1 MSMRTAAILCVVG
14 LMCSL
19 TWALNDESSANKE
32 LEQAANVIQ
41 QMTTGTA
48 GIPDSVLRGAKCI
61 AVVPHMVKG
70 AFIVGAQ
77 HGRGVATCRSSSGW
91 SAPAPFELSGGSIGL
106 QAGGQSSDV
115 VLMVMNQDGMAQLMS
130 GHFKV
135 GADASVAAGP
145 VGRSGSAD
153 AGWNAAILTYASSK
167 GAFAGVD
174 VSGAA
179 ITQDKKATQ
188 NLYGRDVPFADIL
201 KGQVQPSGAAQTFV
215 TTVQNAQQSASARR

>member
-1 MSMRTAAILCVVG
+1 MSVRTGAILCVLS

-32 LEQAANVIQ
+32 LEQAANVIK

-48 GIPDSVLRGAKCI
+48 GIPDSVLSGAKCI
-61 AVVPHMVKG
+61 AVIPHLVKG
-70 AFIVGAQ
+70 AFIVGGR
-77 HGRGVATCRSSSGW
+77 HGSGVATCATASGW
-91 SAPAPFELSGGSIGL
+91 SAPAPFELSGGSFGL
-106 QAGGQSSDV
+106 QAGVQSSDLV
-115 VLMVMNQDGMAQLMS
+115 MMVMNQEGMAQLMS

-153 AGWNAAILTYASSK
+153 AGWKAAILTYASSK

-179 ITQDKKATQ
+179 ITEDKKATRA
-188 NLYGRDVPFADIL
+188 LYGRDVPFADIL
-201 KGQVQPSGAAQTFV
+201 KGQVQASGAAQTFV
-215 TTVQNAQQSASARR
+215 STVQSAQQSASARR